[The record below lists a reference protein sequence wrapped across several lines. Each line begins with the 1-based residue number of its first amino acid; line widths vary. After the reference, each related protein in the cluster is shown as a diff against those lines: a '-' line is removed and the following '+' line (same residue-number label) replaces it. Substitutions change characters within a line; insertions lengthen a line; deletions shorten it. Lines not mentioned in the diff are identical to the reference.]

1 MVRAQRE
8 NGENGFDVGLEGHL
22 KPQLSSS
29 RYQLRAAL
37 TFKFQSTNT
46 DERRVL
52 AERSRC
58 KSGRGVGVGAT
69 VKENGKNTVTRLL
82 FGFRASLE
90 RFLAERARCNETLHG
105 GQDGTLMLDITSQK
119 WIYAEEMAN
128 PPGYMGLNQSG
139 QTAEKDHA
147 LHSLNPRHSRGC
159 CHPPPPTPTPP
170 SVLRLDCERGGDG
183 EEELSQLFILSLS
196 PLLRA
201 RAQSGVRACVRAR
214 EACAGAVGAGAK

>member
-8 NGENGFDVGLEGHL
+8 NGENGFDVGFEGHL

-46 DERRVL
+46 DEHRL
-52 AERSRC
+52 LGERSHC

-69 VKENGKNTVTRLL
+69 VKENGKNTVTCFL
-82 FGFRASLE
+82 FGFHASLE
-90 RFLAERARCNETLHG
+90 CFLAERSRCSGTLRG

-147 LHSLNPRHSRGC
+147 LHSLNPRHSRG
-159 CHPPPPTPTPP
+159 
-170 SVLRLDCERGGDG
+170 
-183 EEELSQLFILSLS
+183 ILTG
-196 PLLRA
+196 LLHST
-201 RAQSGVRACVRAR
+201 QYNNYNI
-214 EACAGAVGAGAK
+214 

>member
-1 MVRAQRE
+1 M
-8 NGENGFDVGLEGHL
+8 GLEGHL

-46 DERRVL
+46 DEHRL
-52 AERSRC
+52 LGERSHC

-69 VKENGKNTVTRLL
+69 VKENGKNTVTCFL
-82 FGFRASLE
+82 FGFHTSLE
-90 RFLAERARCNETLHG
+90 CFLAERSRCNETLRG

-159 CHPPPPTPTPP
+159 CPPDPPPPQP
-170 SVLRLDCERGGDG
+170 STISAVAG
-183 EEELSQLFILSLS
+183 
-196 PLLRA
+196 LRA
-201 RAQSGVRACVRAR
+201 RRRRGGRAVTTLYSFALVVASGQSAEWRASVRVCTGGVCAR